1 MNIQKPPIIYPPHTG
16 RYYSLRYVNAKD
28 VLPPEI
34 LAEVQ
39 KYSGGALIY
48 VPKKDDEKIGWG
60 QQNGARAQVSV
71 RNRNIID
78 AYRSGAAVYEL
89 MDEYCL
95 SESSIRKI
103 IYSCAS

>member
-1 MNIQKPPIIYPPHTG
+1 MLETTQQYNTR
-16 RYYSLRYVNAKD
+16 RYFCLKYVNAKD

-34 LAEVQ
+34 LAMVQ
-39 KYSGGALIY
+39 QYSGGALIY

-60 QQNGARAQVSV
+60 QQNGARAQTRL
-71 RNRNIID
+71 RNRDIAE
-78 AYRSGAAVYEL
+78 AYRKGASINEL

-103 IYSCAS
+103 VYNKEIAV